1 MQMSRETASA
11 NLIHAFEPGRVRIN
25 EEWFTE
31 NLIITAS
38 EIVRDWTL
46 TTPGTPSIADLE
58 PVLQFD
64 PELVIIGAGSGALTP
79 DVDLMAELAARGIG
93 LEYMQT
99 AAACRTYNVVVHE
112 GRRAVAG
119 LILDTAS

>member
-1 MQMSRETASA
+1 MQMSRENTAS
-11 NLIHAFEPGRVRIN
+11 NLIRAFEPGRVRIG
-25 EEWFTE
+25 EEWFAN

-46 TTPGTPSIADLE
+46 ATPGQLSMADLE
-58 PVLQFD
+58 PALQFD
-64 PELVIIGAGSGALTP
+64 PEIVIIGAGNDAQMP
-79 DVDLMAELAARGIG
+79 DVDLMAEFAARAIG

-112 GRRAVAG
+112 GRRAVGA
-119 LILDTAS
+119 LILDADS